1 MDIPDVLAQ
10 ICVRLDDVTLFQF
23 ARIARLWEEVARLLR
38 NNLFWKRRTE
48 HLAGHPLDSPKL
60 GIWMRAYYA
69 ILSME
74 DSEFDDSE
82 DEVMDLDLLL
92 IMFQVRPTDQREM
105 RGLMKNGIRTSGEV
119 FRYLLDTGLVAF
131 RNDDKV
137 VSQLYALMQSDFS
150 TADEPEEGPILVSLM
165 SAEYQTHDQERL
177 SGLRDDLADSGYTNT
192 LSAIL
197 DKYETNN
204 DALLGLVMT
213 ANHRREDATTAMLIK
228 RTKLS

>member
-1 MDIPDVLAQ
+1 MNTSTLTTDISLDMSSESPREKAMDIPDVLAQ

-82 DEVMDLDLLL
+82 DEVRGYVYHAGLMDLDLLL

-119 FRYLLDTGLVAF
+119 FCYLLDTGLVAF

-137 VSQLYALMQSDFS
+137 VSQL
-150 TADEPEEGPILVSLM
+150 
-165 SAEYQTHDQERL
+165 
-177 SGLRDDLADSGYTNT
+177 
-192 LSAIL
+192 
-197 DKYETNN
+197 
-204 DALLGLVMT
+204 
-213 ANHRREDATTAMLIK
+213 
-228 RTKLS
+228 